1 MPDTHTEEETLM
13 RDRARWAI
21 VITGVAILCASLSA
35 CGDSESGGSQGAQG
49 GERKESITIGV
60 SFDVLN
66 EIRKAEI
73 QGIRDAAEESGS
85 TVEFAVANDDP
96 QRQAAQIQDLISAKQ
111 VDAIIAIA
119 QNKDQI
125 VSSIRAANRAEIPF
139 FAIDRAP
146 AEGAEV
152 TQQITGS
159 PVEDGKL
166 VGQFMVDSGE
176 QLKVLHLLGALTDV
190 NAIGRRDGFKE
201 VVEASSNVE
210 IVQEAPTD
218 WNPQKALDAV
228 ANALEKNP
236 DISAIFAPSDFLLP
250 SVLSALEAAGRLER
264 VGEPGHITVVTI
276 DGDPVGCK
284 ALRDELIDADVATLV
299 EKFGETAVDRAIGA
313 VNGEAVSPREVQVP
327 GLLLTQKN
335 LEAEAGKVWGCKGAN

>member
-1 MPDTHTEEETLM
+1 MSTI
-13 RDRARWAI
+13 A
-21 VITGVAILCASLSA
+21 VIAAVLLAA
-35 CGDSESGGSQGAQG
+35 CGSSDDDDSGGATASGG
-49 GERKESITIGV
+49 GERQESIKIGV

-73 QGIRDAAEESGS
+73 QGIRDAAERTGS

-125 VSSIRAANRAEIPF
+125 VSSIRAANRAGVPF
-139 FAIDRAP
+139 FAIDREP
-146 AEGAEV
+146 AEGGEV

-166 VGQFMVDSGE
+166 VGQYMVDSGE

-201 VVEASSNVE
+201 VVEGSDNVE

-218 WNPQKALDAV
+218 WDPQKALDAV
-228 ANALEKNP
+228 SNVLEKNP
-236 DISAIFAPSDFLLP
+236 DINAIFAPSDFLLP
-250 SVLSALEAAGRLER
+250 SVLSALRAADRLEK
-264 VGEPGHITVVTI
+264 VGEDGHIMVVTI

-284 ALRDELIDADVATLV
+284 ALRDGLIDADVATLV
-299 EKFGETAVDRAIGA
+299 EKFGETAVDSAIKA
-313 VNGEAVSPREVQVP
+313 VNGETVEPQKVQVP
-327 GLLLTQKN
+327 GLLLDQEN
-335 LEAEAGKVWGCKGAN
+335 LESEAGKVWGCNAAG